1 MSDVRSDRI
10 ALDLLA
16 IILRDLRSSL
26 DSLGSSHHQLT
37 LTEYKQPILNGLIK
51 Y

>member
-26 DSLGSSHHQLT
+26 GSSHHQLT